1 MKIAQPV
8 MQKRQ
13 AEIKSKF
20 SGDPKKQQE
29 ELGKL
34 MNEFGSPLAG
44 CLPLIVQMPV
54 LFALFATLRGSP
66 FADVP
71 YNINLKVV
79 PQDQVAA
86 IDPKPYKSPRHSIF
100 ITEKSHFPV
109 VATIPSGTKLGTE
122 ESVKVNLQTTNGN
135 SYSEVLSKYDN
146 VSKFLPT
153 WTVSKGSEN
162 LKVSQDGTVTA
173 LKPGDATIEAKIPGL
188 AAKSGFLF
196 IKALGQVG
204 FYVDGKI
211 NWDIATLVG
220 AFGLTLLLSQVLS
233 SQGMPANPQQST
245 ANKITPVMITGMF
258 LFFPLPAGVLLYMVV
273 ANIFQAFQT
282 FLLNKEALPENLK
295 VSQDGTVTAIKP
307 GDATIEAKIP
317 GLAAKS
323 GFLFIKALGQVGFY
337 VDGSINWDIA
347 ALVGAFGLT
356 LLLSQVLSSQGM
368 PSNPQQ
374 STANKITPVM
384 ITGMFLFFPLPAGVL
399 LYMVV
404 ANIFQAFQTFLLNKE
419 ALPENLQKIL
429 DQQLLAKNE
438 VITTSASTISDKR
451 LPFEPNSKK

>member
-1 MKIAQPV
+1 MIGFISEKLLIPILDFFYGLVPSYGLAIIALTVVIRIALFPLSAGSIRSARRMKIAQPV

-20 SGDPKKQQE
+20 SDNPKKQQE

-71 YNINLKVV
+71 YNINLKII
-79 PQDQVAA
+79 PQEQIAT
-86 IDPKPYKSPRHSIF
+86 IDPKPYTSPRHSIF
-100 ITEKSHFPV
+100 ITEKAHYPI
-109 VATIPSGTKLGTE
+109 VASLPNGTKLGTE
-122 ESVKVNLQTTNGN
+122 ESVKINLQTTNGN
-135 SYSEVLSKYDN
+135 SYSEVLSKFEN
-146 VSKFLPT
+146 GSKFKPS
-153 WTVSKGSEN
+153 WKVSKGSEFID
-162 LKVSQDGTVTA
+162 VSND
-173 LKPGDATIEAKIPGL
+173 
-188 AAKSGFLF
+188 
-196 IKALGQVG
+196 
-204 FYVDGKI
+204 
-211 NWDIATLVG
+211 
-220 AFGLTLLLSQVLS
+220 
-233 SQGMPANPQQST
+233 
-245 ANKITPVMITGMF
+245 
-258 LFFPLPAGVLLYMVV
+258 GVL
-273 ANIFQAFQT
+273 T
-282 FLLNKEALPENLK
+282 PK
-295 VSQDGTVTAIKP
+295 KP

-347 ALVGAFGLT
+347 TLVGAFGLT
-356 LLLSQVLSSQGM
+356 LLLSQMLSGQGM

-404 ANIFQAFQTFLLNKE
+404 ANVFQALQTFLLNKE
-419 ALPENLQKIL
+419 ALPDNLQKIL
-429 DQQLLAKNE
+429 DDQLNNKKDVL
-438 VITTSASTISDKR
+438 TTSPIINDKR

>member
-1 MKIAQPV
+1 MIGFISEKLLIPILDFFYGLVPSYGLAIIALTVVIRIALFPLSAGSIRSARRMKIAQPV

-20 SGDPKKQQE
+20 AGNAKKQQE

-71 YNINLKVV
+71 YNINLKIL
-79 PQDQVAA
+79 PQEQIAT
-86 IDPKPYKSPRHSIF
+86 IEPKPFTSPRHSIF
-100 ITEKSHFPV
+100 INEKTHFPV
-109 VATIPSGTKLGTE
+109 VASIPSGTKLGLEDTL
-122 ESVKVNLQTTNGN
+122 KINLQTTSGN
-135 SYSEVLSKYDN
+135 NYSEVLTKYDEGT
-146 VSKFLPT
+146 KFLPS
-153 WTVSKGSEN
+153 WSVSKGSEN
-162 LKVSQDGTVTA
+162 V
-173 LKPGDATIEAKIPGL
+173 
-188 AAKSGFLF
+188 
-196 IKALGQVG
+196 
-204 FYVDGKI
+204 KI
-211 NWDIATLVG
+211 NNEGV
-220 AFGLTLLLSQVLS
+220 V
-233 SQGMPANPQQST
+233 
-245 ANKITPVMITGMF
+245 TPI
-258 LFFPLPAGVLLYMVV
+258 
-273 ANIFQAFQT
+273 Q
-282 FLLNKEALPENLK
+282 
-295 VSQDGTVTAIKP
+295 P

-356 LLLSQVLSSQGM
+356 LLLSQFLSGQGM
-368 PSNPQQ
+368 PANPQQ

-404 ANIFQAFQTFLLNKE
+404 ANIFQALQTFILNKE
-419 ALPENLQKIL
+419 ALPDNLQKIL
-429 DQQLLAKNE
+429 DDQLLNKDKVISPSTSTNE
-438 VITTSASTISDKR
+438 KR

>member
-1 MKIAQPV
+1 MIGFISEKLLIPILDFFYGLVPSYGLAIIALTVVIRIALFPLSAGSIRSARRMKIAQPV

-20 SGDPKKQQE
+20 AGDAKKQQE

-71 YNINLKVV
+71 YNINLKVL
-79 PQDQVAA
+79 PQEQIAA
-86 IDPKPYKSPRHSIF
+86 VEPKPYTSPRHSIF
-100 ITEKSHFPV
+100 INEKTHFPV
-109 VATIPSGTKLGTE
+109 IASIPNGTKLGLE
-122 ESVKVNLQTTNGN
+122 DSLKINLQTTSGDN
-135 SYSEVLSKYDN
+135 YSELLSNYEEG
-146 VSKFLPT
+146 SKFKPA

-162 LKVSQDGTVTA
+162 VKISNDGIVT
-173 LKPGDATIEAKIPGL
+173 PI
-188 AAKSGFLF
+188 
-196 IKALGQVG
+196 
-204 FYVDGKI
+204 
-211 NWDIATLVG
+211 
-220 AFGLTLLLSQVLS
+220 
-233 SQGMPANPQQST
+233 
-245 ANKITPVMITGMF
+245 
-258 LFFPLPAGVLLYMVV
+258 
-273 ANIFQAFQT
+273 QT
-282 FLLNKEALPENLK
+282 
-295 VSQDGTVTAIKP
+295 

-356 LLLSQVLSSQGM
+356 LLLSQFLSGQGM
-368 PSNPQQ
+368 PANPQQ

-404 ANIFQAFQTFLLNKE
+404 ANIFQALQTFLLNKE
-419 ALPENLQKIL
+419 TLPDNLQKIL
-429 DQQLLAKNE
+429 DEQLLNKNNIAT
-438 VITTSASTISDKR
+438 ITPSINDKR